1 MPTVAVKAVGAV
13 AAKWKRRAA
22 SAGQEYTEGV
32 TGTPRSWQAAS
43 TAAEGSYKQGVTE
56 AANRGAY
63 GQGVARKGDA
73 GWKKATLD
81 KGPMRFSQ
89 GVDLAEGDYSSR
101 VQPYLDAIGRVDL
114 PAAGPRGAAGNYARV
129 QRIGEALRKLKTGG
143 R

>member
-1 MPTVAVKAVGAV
+1 MPTVAVKAVGMV
-13 AAKWKRRAA
+13 AGKWKRRAS

-32 TGTPRSWQAAS
+32 QSTPRSWQASAK
-43 TAAEGSYKQGVTE
+43 AAEASYKQGVTD
-56 AANRGAY
+56 AANRGAF
-63 GQGVARKGDA
+63 GQGIDRAGDA
-73 GWKKATLD
+73 RWKKQTLD
-81 KGPMRFSQ
+81 KGPQRFAQ

-114 PAAGPRGAAGNYARV
+114 PAAGPRGAAQNYQRV